1 VSTAPTWLTDVP
13 YAHRGLHGPG
23 APENSL
29 EAFARAAEAG
39 VGIELDVHATVDGH
53 AVVLHDPD
61 LARTAGVALDVR
73 RTAFDEV
80 RSHPLTGSDLP
91 VPTLEEAL
99 EVVGGRVPVMVEVKN
114 LGRGVGMVEEA
125 AARVL
130 DERAGEPLSVA
141 SFHPGTVRWF
151 ALRRPELPRGRTS
164 GVLADAPLP
173 APVRAAMR
181 RLVGVQRSR
190 PHYLSYELA
199 GLPNAAVSRLRAAGL
214 PVITWTV
221 RDTQGLALARRH
233 ADQCIF
239 ESLDPD
245 VVTGRHG

>member
-1 VSTAPTWLTDVP
+1 MTDAPAWLTDVP

-23 APENSL
+23 APENTL
-29 EAFARAAEAG
+29 AAFARAVEAG

-61 LARTAGVALDVR
+61 LTRTAGRALDVR
-73 RTAFDEV
+73 RAPLDEV
-80 RSHPLTGSDLP
+80 RAHPLTGSDLP
-91 VPTLEEAL
+91 VPTLAEVL
-99 EVVGGRVPVMVEVKN
+99 ELVAGRVPVMVEVKN
-114 LGRGVGMVEEA
+114 LGRGVGVVEEA
-125 AARVL
+125 TARVL
-130 DERAGEPLSVA
+130 DEHVAAPYSVA

-151 ALRRPELPRGRTS
+151 ALRRPGLVRGRTS

-221 RDTQGLALARRH
+221 RDRAGVERAREH

-239 ESLDPD
+239 ESLDPAE
-245 VVTGRHG
+245 VTSRHG